1 MNIKECLEAYKK
13 IEGWSIVA
21 NFSVGGFEWL
31 GFSKEKTNKLICI
44 SSQKSTLVDCENGKI
59 EECNVVYDEKE
70 FLAICEQLPNEQIA
84 IAGEY
89 GGNLPATSCK

>member
-31 GFSKEKTNKLICI
+31 GFLKKKRIN
-44 SSQKSTLVDCENGKI
+44 
-59 EECNVVYDEKE
+59 
-70 FLAICEQLPNEQIA
+70 
-84 IAGEY
+84 
-89 GGNLPATSCK
+89 